1 MRSKP
6 KFPIGS
12 TIRVQLKNS
21 NKYGIVTGENSVTHN
36 CLVNNI
42 FVESTFEDFCGV
54 DGVVEQCSCIT
65 SNNLDLAAEKAK
77 TKIGKNTS
85 GVESLHFVLEVHYDE
100 NEGQNFIE
108 DVIQD
113 PAFKDVTDFLNKFL
127 SDKKSR

>member
-1 MRSKP
+1 M
-6 KFPIGS
+6 
-12 TIRVQLKNS
+12 
-21 NKYGIVTGENSVTHN
+21 
-36 CLVNNI
+36 
-42 FVESTFEDFCGV
+42 
-54 DGVVEQCSCIT
+54 
-65 SNNLDLAAEKAK
+65 

-100 NEGQNFIE
+100 NEGKNFIE